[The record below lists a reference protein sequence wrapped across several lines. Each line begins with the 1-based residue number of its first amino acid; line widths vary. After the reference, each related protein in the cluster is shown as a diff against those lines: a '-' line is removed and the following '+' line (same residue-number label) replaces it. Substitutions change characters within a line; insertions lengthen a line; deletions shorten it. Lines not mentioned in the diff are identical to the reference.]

1 MPRSAF
7 AFASRLAETAP
18 SRRPLVWLLMGTRAG
33 DNNQLLALADA
44 LGCPF
49 EAKTLGYN
57 QLRRIPVLR
66 RGLTILDRRSRALIG
81 PPWPDLVIG
90 VGYGSVCV
98 ARYIREQSA
107 GRARLVHIGNPRT
120 DLSDFDL
127 QLTTPQ
133 YARKA
138 APNMLQI
145 PFPIGNPARA
155 ADPTFAERR
164 WLDAYPRPRRL
175 IAVGG
180 PARHWQLDH
189 AALADA
195 IRALQDR
202 TTSGSL
208 IAAISP
214 RTTQA
219 TKRLLGSLLGGAH
232 EAMTDE
238 FPRFGTLL
246 RECDEIHV
254 TADSV
259 SMLSEA
265 ILSGHPVGMI
275 PIERSLRGRVSHWLW
290 ERFTGQATLPNFANF
305 WALIRR
311 RKLVGT
317 VELPVASQV
326 CDTVD
331 RAVEA
336 VRSLL
341 APGDFVDQEKGEDAS
356 HLGHPRG
363 PRRRQQSSA
372 RARGSARPAVRGQ
385 AARL

>member
-138 APNMLQI
+138 APNMLEI

-214 RTTQA
+214 RTT
-219 TKRLLGSLLGGAH
+219 
-232 EAMTDE
+232 
-238 FPRFGTLL
+238 
-246 RECDEIHV
+246 
-254 TADSV
+254 
-259 SMLSEA
+259 
-265 ILSGHPVGMI
+265 
-275 PIERSLRGRVSHWLW
+275 
-290 ERFTGQATLPNFANF
+290 
-305 WALIRR
+305 
-311 RKLVGT
+311 
-317 VELPVASQV
+317 
-326 CDTVD
+326 
-331 RAVEA
+331 
-336 VRSLL
+336 
-341 APGDFVDQEKGEDAS
+341 
-356 HLGHPRG
+356 
-363 PRRRQQSSA
+363 
-372 RARGSARPAVRGQ
+372 
-385 AARL
+385 